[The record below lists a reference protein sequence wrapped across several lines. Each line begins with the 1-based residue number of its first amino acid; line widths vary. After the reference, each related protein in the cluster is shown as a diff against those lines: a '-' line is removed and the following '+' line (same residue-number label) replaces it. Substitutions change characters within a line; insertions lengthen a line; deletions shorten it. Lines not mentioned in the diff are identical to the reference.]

1 MVVRFLLKEARMS
14 LHIKDDYGCTP
25 LYDAC
30 WRGTPAYNIVELLLD
45 MELQLAFVEGV
56 WGHTPYQYMRREHWS
71 AWTDF
76 LDRKRELLP

>member
-14 LHIKDDYGCTP
+14 LRIKDDYGFMP
-25 LYDAC
+25 LHDAC
-30 WRGTPAYNIVELLLD
+30 WRGTPAYNIVELLLG
-45 MELQLAFVEGV
+45 MELQLAFVEDV
-56 WGHTPYQYMRREHWS
+56 LGHTPFQYTRREHWG